1 MKNRMTFAD
10 YNSMW
15 EDAAAN
21 AVAHGGVSMPS
32 DMMPTD
38 KHKKH
43 KKRAQDTAK
52 NIYDGRTKEGKKFVE
67 RILARRAKREQ
78 LKNQIS

>member
-10 YNSMW
+10 YNKMW

-21 AVAHGGVSMPS
+21 AVGHGGVSMPA
-32 DMMPTD
+32 DMMPKD

-43 KKRAQDTAK
+43 KKRVQTE
-52 NIYDGRTKEGKKFVE
+52 IGRAHV
-67 RILARRAKREQ
+67 
-78 LKNQIS
+78 

>member
-1 MKNRMTFAD
+1 MRRSFKD
-10 YNSMW
+10 YQQQW

-32 DMMPTD
+32 DMMPKD

-43 KKRAQDTAK
+43 KDRVKK
-52 NIYDGRTKEGKKFVE
+52 SVYDGRTKEGRKFVE
-67 RILARRAKREQ
+67 RILKRRQAREA
-78 LKNQIS
+78 LKNNT